1 MTVYK
6 IRTQVKDLEHKRK
19 TLRRSANRTDPE
31 KPVFTWEYE
40 DVGWFVQF
48 EGSYEALFVG
58 KERPEDLEVGAPVE
72 ILIRPLK

>member
-1 MTVYK
+1 MTTYK
-6 IRTQVKDLEHKRK
+6 IRTQVKDLEHKRRA
-19 TLRRSANRTDPE
+19 LRCSADRTDPE
-31 KPVFTWEYE
+31 KPVFNWAYE

-58 KERPEDLEVGAPVE
+58 KERPEDLEVGAQVE